1 MDRKHFYVVFAVQ
14 YLNTLISYVLLVLT
28 DYIPNS
34 LQVLYLRTYL
44 CRNYLHSLLYLLVLV
59 MVINF
64 N

>member
-1 MDRKHFYVVFAVQ
+1 MDRKYFYVVFAVQ

-28 DYIPNS
+28 DYIPSS
-34 LQVLYLRTYL
+34 LQVLYLLTYL
-44 CRNYLHSLLYLLVLV
+44 CHNYLHSLLYLLVLV